1 MKTLKKTLFMLGMSL
16 LFGTVIALLLRV
28 SFVRLIDRIENV
40 SYDWRYR
47 LKHQGGESDAQPP
60 DYGIHIVDI
69 DERSM
74 EKMGTYWNWDRGYQ
88 AKMITALSTHF
99 PAAIAFDVLFY
110 DHEDERYRARFSRI
124 LSSAAKNDTT
134 LRQRAREIDERLV
147 SAIDYDKQL
156 KDAIASSGRVTLGL
170 ALAEEK
176 DYYDFASQ
184 VSRRM
189 DMEWHNSLNPASA
202 VTFPDS
208 LSAQIRHKKTII
220 DGIYPDNARAA
231 LQIGHLNVVSNDE
244 VVREIPLLYRFGS
257 FDPIYLPMSIRVAA
271 TLFGTPNDEIVFK
284 PERYIDIGKPFKI
297 FKDEDGKLRFS
308 YPDFTE
314 TQLRSILAA
323 NGRNKTIDGLG
334 EGLKVNVSSY
344 AAAVRCGDSV
354 CLETR
359 AGRFPAALT
368 EAFFPAPLRLSA
380 ADWEIRDSGGGR
392 HAEPT
397 AEAEAKIAAS
407 VPLRLNDMEID
418 GEKEIGGGFTA
429 RRDSETEWEI
439 FSDDES
445 FWMSGLDL
453 MTITNIKSS
462 DLELADGVDRK
473 LITFD
478 FWIKREKGIL
488 VSSLPVL
495 RGAALAELIDSG
507 DAIDSIPSGGR
518 RDFGKAVKIPL
529 RNDNLYIVTYF
540 GRGFKPFP
548 YFSFYDIMENQV
560 NYPMEGNIFIIGS
573 SSPSLFDIK
582 SAPHE
587 KNFPAVEIHASI
599 LNSITTDTFV
609 RRPALWQDFLILVAA
624 GFTIAFIAFLTK
636 PLWASLCAAGAVF
649 VYVAAAFQIF
659 DSSLIWIEAVRPVL
673 AITLTFTAVMAYRY
687 MTEEKD
693 RKFLQSTFKQ
703 YLSPELIDMMYTQ
716 KRRPQLGGEE
726 GVRTAYFTD
735 IEGFSTFSEKLGSPT
750 RLVELL
756 NEYLSAMTDILLA
769 RYGTLDKYE
778 GDAIIAFF
786 GAPVP
791 MEDHAAQACHTA
803 LDMQRKLGELRE
815 KWRGE
820 GDKWPQIVHNM
831 RMRIGINTGPITTG
845 NMGSAVRMNYTM
857 MGDAVNLAAR
867 LESAAKNYG
876 VYSMISHYTH
886 DLVKDGFETRL
897 LDKITVVGK
906 SEAVTVYE
914 LLSEKGKLASEA
926 AGLIEIYNKGIDC
939 YYNREWKKA
948 LEHFA
953 KAADLEP
960 NKLFAPEK
968 PTPSARFVK
977 MCETYIDNPPN
988 EDWDGVNRLTSK

>member
-1 MKTLKKTLFMLGMSL
+1 MKILKKILLMLGMSL
-16 LFGTVIALLLRV
+16 LFGIVIALLLRV
-28 SFVRLIDRIENV
+28 SFARLIDRIENV

-47 LKHQGGESDAQPP
+47 LKHQGENDAQLP

-88 AKMITALSTHF
+88 AKMITALSAHF

-110 DHEDERYRARFSRI
+110 DREDERYQARFSRI
-124 LSSAAKNDTT
+124 LSGAAKNDTA
-134 LRQRAREIDERLV
+134 LQRRAREIDERLL

-156 KDAIASSGRVTLGL
+156 KDAITRSGRVALGF

-176 DYYDFASQ
+176 DYHDFASQ

-231 LQIGHLNVVSNDE
+231 RQIGHINVVSDDE
-244 VVREIPLLYRFGS
+244 VVREIPLLYRFGQ
-257 FDPIYLPMSIRVAA
+257 FDPIYLPLSVRVAA
-271 TLFGTPNDEIVFK
+271 TLFGTPNEEIVFK
-284 PERYIDIGKPFKI
+284 PNSYIDIGCPFKI
-297 FKDEDGKLRFS
+297 FKDEDGNPRFS

-314 TQLRSILAA
+314 AQLWMILSNRDKIAA
-323 NGRNKTIDGLG
+323 LG
-334 EGLKVNVSSY
+334 EGRKVDISSY
-344 AAAVRCGDSV
+344 IALYKDDNGNV

-359 AGRFPAALT
+359 GGRFPHGASAALFAAET
-368 EAFFPAPLRLSA
+368 RLE
-380 ADWEIRDSGGGR
+380 DMEEGGGGD
-392 HAEPT
+392 
-397 AEAEAKIAAS
+397 
-407 VPLRLNDMEID
+407 L
-418 GEKEIGGGFTA
+418 GGGVTV
-429 RRDSETEWEI
+429 RRDSDIEWEVT
-439 FSDDES
+439 FGNES
-445 FWMSGLDL
+445 VWLTEL
-453 MTITNIKSS
+453 EAKTIGALTPDILSMEAEQN
-462 DLELADGVDRK
+462 RK
-473 LITFD
+473 LVTFD
-478 FWIKREKGIL
+478 FWVKREKGIL
-488 VSSLPVL
+488 VSSIPVL
-495 RGAALAELIDSG
+495 RTDVLNELLDG
-507 DAIDSIPSGGR
+507 GRELVDATPPGGR
-518 RDFGKAVKIPL
+518 RDLGKPARIPL
-529 RNDNLYIVTYF
+529 RKDNLYIVTYF

-548 YFSFYDIMENQV
+548 YFSFYDVMENQV
-560 NYPMEGNIFIIGS
+560 NYPMEGNIFIVGS

-582 SAPHE
+582 STPHE
-587 KNFPAVEIHASI
+587 KNYPAVEIHASI
-599 LNSITTDTFV
+599 LNSIFTDTFV
-609 RRPALWQDFLILVAA
+609 RRPALWQDFLILAAVGLIVAL
-624 GFTIAFIAFLTK
+624 IAFLTK
-636 PLWASLCAAGAVF
+636 PLLASLCAAGAIF
-649 VYVAAAFQIF
+649 LYVAAAFQIF
-659 DSSLIWIEAVRPVL
+659 DLLLIWIEIVRPVL
-673 AITLTFTAVMAYRY
+673 AVTLTFTAVMAYRY

-791 MEDHAAQACHTA
+791 MEDHAVQACHTA
-803 LDMQRKLGELRE
+803 LDMQDKLDELRE

-820 GDKWPQIVHNM
+820 GEKWPEIVHNM

-867 LESAAKNYG
+867 LESAAKKYG
-876 VYSMISHYTH
+876 VYTVISDNTYKE
-886 DLVKDGFETRL
+886 VKDAFEVRL
-897 LDKITVVGK
+897 LDIVAVVGK
-906 SEAVTVYE
+906 NVPVSIYE
-914 LLSEKGKLASEA
+914 LLCRKGDMTEELSDMLKLYNEAVEHYYNKNWEA
-926 AGLIEIYNKGIDC
+926 ALRC
-939 YYNREWKKA
+939 
-948 LEHFA
+948 FV
-953 KAADLEP
+953 
-960 NKLFAPEK
+960 KLSEMESGKTDDPKK
-968 PTPSARFVK
+968 PTPSARFAE
-977 MCETYIDNPPN
+977 MCEAYIANPPGD
-988 EDWDGVNRLTSK
+988 DWDGVNRLTEK